1 MVAIATPRYHRLP
14 APFSHLLGRQQQ
26 HPPTP
31 EARQSGAQKTAEGE
45 WGLWEG
51 QLRVLRTESQES
63 KAVLKA
69 LVALAS
75 VRWAE
80 APQAAAQ
87 DGPNG
92 RPIER
97 CCAKTANKNPG
108 PPSQSSTNTI
118 RTIFPKAAALST
130 DIASC
135 RPERAAQLEQLRAHG
150 RSGR

>member
-1 MVAIATPRYHRLP
+1 MVAIATPRYQRLP
-14 APFSHLLGRQQQ
+14 APFSHLLGRQQH

-51 QLRVLRTESQES
+51 WQLRVLQMESQEL

-87 DGPNG
+87 LAPNG
-92 RPIER
+92 LPIAG
-97 CCAKTANKNPG
+97 CCAKMALG
-108 PPSQSSTNTI
+108 
-118 RTIFPKAAALST
+118 KAGALRG
-130 DIASC
+130 ASPNGIS
-135 RPERAAQLEQLRAHG
+135 RPETAP
-150 RSGR
+150 

>member
-1 MVAIATPRYHRLP
+1 MVAIATPRYQRLP

-51 QLRVLRTESQES
+51 QMRVLRTESQES

-97 CCAKTANKNPG
+97 CCAKTAHKNRG
-108 PPSQSSTNTI
+108 PLSQSSTNTI
-118 RTIFPKAAALST
+118 RIIFPKAAAICIG
-130 DIASC
+130 IARYALQ
-135 RPERAAQLEQLRAHG
+135 RPAQLEQLRAHG